1 MVDDDINILGGPL
14 GNELEE
20 LVRLKD
26 EVQRDLQIL
35 RDERTMLNKERASLE
50 EYKEHVTRFLD
61 GKFHDLTNGQAS
73 ATQLRSLDVEPVQ
86 TIGNQDNT
94 EEEGRNNKALN
105 RRFSRASSSEKKK
118 IKYRRFDEALSN
130 KNDFVQEKVL
140 HSSQVIDDAT
150 FLEEDDIYNVVG
162 AQKEQV
168 ESQAVLRKGESNSFW

>member
-35 RDERTMLNKERASLE
+35 RDERTMLNKDRASLE

-73 ATQLRSLDVEPVQ
+73 ATIDPS
-86 TIGNQDNT
+86 
-94 EEEGRNNKALN
+94 
-105 RRFSRASSSEKKK
+105 
-118 IKYRRFDEALSN
+118 
-130 KNDFVQEKVL
+130 QEKVL